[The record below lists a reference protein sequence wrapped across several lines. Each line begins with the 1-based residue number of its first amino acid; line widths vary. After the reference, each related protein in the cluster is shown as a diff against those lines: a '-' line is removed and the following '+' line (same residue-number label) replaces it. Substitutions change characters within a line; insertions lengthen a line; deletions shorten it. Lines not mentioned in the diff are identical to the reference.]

1 MTLIDLITS
10 LLPWATVSPVEGI
23 DSEVYKTLQDTFS
36 FSELHKVL
44 SKHPN
49 DLKDY
54 VRVVKNH
61 NWPLFHYQQLV
72 NDFNVP
78 VLHMSKLKPD
88 KIDPNAIYMIEN
100 AITTEMFPIGAHKL
114 FTTTKN
120 FMVFIA
126 CEADTGKLPQSYH
139 SMNSVAVVD
148 AFVSKLGHFTNSVVL
163 FDLPTTGSR
172 IQLSDIDLSE
182 RTTLSFTNLND
193 TRVRGSKIRSP
204 VIIDNGPLETL
215 IINDNLQINSDSLHE
230 HMSTCKLLVLG
241 SIDNEDIKSFDNVE
255 TLNKTLKPETVSIK
269 DLTMH
274 HRDAIVKIYNVHELK
289 DITFDA
295 VVPEGEGYPFNSLR
309 VSTMPKNFL
318 TSSPDDLI
326 RPIIDGISTKQDST
340 VLWLD
345 LNVFGLFP
353 MIKNISAPIS
363 RLEVTESA
371 VTGFDIFKGFNSEVY
386 GELFSSTEELHWR
399 TNPAPLKL
407 VDGLFSHITC
417 LSVLLKSKED
427 FDIIQSFESSTIESF
442 AIFVESTDID
452 IPVPVFPHLKSFS
465 MTFKTPRTSPIK
477 LKNLSKVYPTLIE
490 FNVYTGGFAST
501 LISWY
506 TELYFEGDDHFQD
519 LIKMKLSNEILLDL
533 GSIQDVSFPSLK
545 QLSVSLSE
553 RSNTTPFQI
562 RAPSL
567 QTLSLTAFE
576 PESSLELTGF
586 EKLSLVTMTNFN
598 NVRVDDCPSLTQ
610 VDVDKSTNLKSLT
623 LAGDVSKLQM
633 IEYATDHG
641 KPSNIIIENGG
652 IVGDYASRTVV
663 SRVC

>member
-1 MTLIDLITS
+1 
-10 LLPWATVSPVEGI
+10 
-23 DSEVYKTLQDTFS
+23 
-36 FSELHKVL
+36 
-44 SKHPN
+44 
-49 DLKDY
+49 
-54 VRVVKNH
+54 
-61 NWPLFHYQQLV
+61 
-72 NDFNVP
+72 
-78 VLHMSKLKPD
+78 MSRLKPD

-120 FMVFIA
+120 FIVFIA

-255 TLNKTLKPETVSIK
+255 TLNKTLKPETVSLK

-318 TSSPDDLI
+318 TSSPNDLI

-386 GELFSSTEELHWR
+386 
-399 TNPAPLKL
+399 A
-407 VDGLFSHITC
+407 
-417 LSVLLKSKED
+417 
-427 FDIIQSFESSTIESF
+427 
-442 AIFVESTDID
+442 
-452 IPVPVFPHLKSFS
+452 
-465 MTFKTPRTSPIK
+465 
-477 LKNLSKVYPTLIE
+477 YPTLIE

-533 GSIQDVSFPSLK
+533 GSIQGVSFPSLK

-567 QTLSLTAFE
+567 RTLSLTAFE